1 MTRPALRNCRGI
13 CLAEVLIALAA
24 GAVVLSATLQSLS
37 HFDRQ
42 LSAQHRTV
50 AQTQDARIGLT
61 IVADELRLAGTASP
75 PTEAPVLA
83 AGRQDITF
91 VANLGGLVT
100 TLTES
105 VPAGRQDLP
114 VLNGTD
120 WPKGKRVL
128 VCDREHCVECRL
140 ARDGR
145 RRVLNLTEP
154 LGRDATAGSEVRVV
168 NQVRYYLR
176 ADRAGKKSV
185 MRDVDGGANPLIGHV
200 ERFELTY
207 FDRDGRPTDDPLRVT
222 RVRIEAAVGE
232 SRQAVVRD
240 VGLRGR

>member
-1 MTRPALRNCRGI
+1 MNHRPIRNCRGT

-37 HFDRQ
+37 HFEKQ

-50 AQTQDARIGLT
+50 AQTQDVRIGLT

-75 PTEAPVLA
+75 PTGAPVLA
-83 AGRQDITF
+83 AGRQDIAF

-105 VPAGRQDLP
+105 VPAGRQELP
-114 VLNGTD
+114 VVNGTD
-120 WPKGKRVL
+120 WPKGKRVI
-128 VCDREHCVECRL
+128 VCDREHCVESRL

-154 LGRDATAGSEVRVV
+154 LGRDATVGSDVRVV
-168 NQVRYYLR
+168 NQVRYYLG
-176 ADRAGKKSV
+176 ADRTGKTSV
-185 MRDVDGGANPLIGHV
+185 MRDVDGGANPLIGNV
-200 ERFELTY
+200 ERFEFTY
-207 FDRDGRPTDDPLRVT
+207 FDRDGRPTHDPLRVT

-232 SRQAVVRD
+232 SRTTTVRD

>member
-1 MTRPALRNCRGI
+1 MNRLALRNCRGT
-13 CLAEVLIALAA
+13 CLAEILIALAA

-42 LSAQHRTV
+42 LSAQHRMV
-50 AQTQDARIGLT
+50 AQTQDMRIGLT

-83 AGRQDITF
+83 AGRQDIAF

-105 VPAGRQDLP
+105 VPAGRQELP

-120 WPKGKRVL
+120 WPKGKRVI
-128 VCDREHCVECRL
+128 VCDREHCVENRL

-154 LGRDATAGSEVRVV
+154 LERDAPAGSEVRVV
-168 NQVRYYLR
+168 NRVRYFLGT
-176 ADRAGKKSV
+176 DRTGKTSV
-185 MRDVDGGANPLIGHV
+185 MRDVDGGANPLIGNI
-200 ERFELTY
+200 ERFELAY
-207 FDRDGRPTDDPLRVT
+207 FDRDGRPTHDPLRVT
-222 RVRIEAAVGE
+222 RVRIEAAVGD
-232 SRQAVVRD
+232 SRKTVARD

>member
-1 MTRPALRNCRGI
+1 MNRPALRNCRGT
-13 CLAEVLIALAA
+13 CLAEVMIALAA

-42 LSAQHRTV
+42 LSAQHRAV

-61 IVADELRLAGTASP
+61 IVADELRLAGTVSP
-75 PTEAPVLA
+75 SAGTPVLA
-83 AGRQDITF
+83 AGRQDIVF
-91 VANLGGLVT
+91 LANLGGLVT

-105 VPAGRQDLP
+105 VPAGRQELP

-128 VCDREHCVECRL
+128 VCDREHCVESRL

-154 LGRDATAGSEVRVV
+154 LGLDAPAGSEVRVV

-176 ADRAGKKSV
+176 TDRAGKTSV

-200 ERFELTY
+200 GRFELTY
-207 FDRDGRPTDDPLRVT
+207 FDRDGGPTDDPSRVT
-222 RVRIEAAVGE
+222 RVRIEAAVGD
-232 SRQAVVRD
+232 SRKTVVRD
-240 VGLRGR
+240 VGLRGQ

>member
-1 MTRPALRNCRGI
+1 MNRPALRNCRGT

-37 HFDRQ
+37 HFDRL

-75 PTEAPVLA
+75 PAEAPVLA
-83 AGRQDITF
+83 AGRQDIAF
-91 VANLGGLVT
+91 LANLGGLVT
-100 TLTES
+100 TLTEP

-120 WPKGKRVL
+120 WPKGKRVI
-128 VCDREHCVECRL
+128 VCDREHCVGSRL

-154 LGRDATAGSEVRVV
+154 LERDATAGSEVRVV

-176 ADRAGKKSV
+176 TDRAGKTSV
-185 MRDVDGGANPLIGHV
+185 MRDVDGGANPLIGNV
-200 ERFELTY
+200 GRFELTY

-222 RVRIEAAVGE
+222 RVRIETAVGE
-232 SRQAVVRD
+232 SRTTVARD